1 MSPYEKISVALAL
14 VAIVVSVIALIKS
27 TVISNKALKLSD
39 DSLKLSHGMNELEVN
54 SMITTTKHRVEDI
67 TLQMLPLLS
76 KSTKSDEEIAQI
88 AGFKQVLK
96 SAMENNV
103 NAYEEACAKYLDG
116 KIDKVRFKKTYTLE
130 LRRLVNDRNHTE
142 FFDAVRSPYKCIL
155 KVYDE
160 WENLEK

>member
-14 VAIVVSVIALIKS
+14 AAIVFSVIAFIKS
-27 TVISNKALKLSD
+27 TVISNKA
-39 DSLKLSHGMNELEVN
+39 LKLSHGMNELEVN

-96 SAMENNV
+96 SALENNV

-116 KIDKVRFKKTYTLE
+116 KIDKVRFRKTYTLE

-142 FFDAVRSPYKCIL
+142 FFDAVRSPAY
-155 KVYDE
+155 
-160 WENLEK
+160 